1 MMWLVRLALQRP
13 YTFLVASLLILI
25 LSLVAILR
33 TPTDIFPNINIPV
46 VAIVLNYTG
55 LSPKDIEQRMVTLY
69 ERFSTTTVNDIE
81 HIESQSYYGIG
92 VIKIFFQQGADINGA
107 VAQATAVGQAGIR
120 QMPPGTTPPL
130 VIAYSASSVPILQLG
145 LSSPTLSEGQLF
157 DLGANFIRIQLADI
171 EGAAMPYPYGGKQRQ
186 VDVDLD
192 QRALQ
197 ARGISGNDVVN
208 AVSSQNLILPE
219 GTIKLGTREY
229 DVELNSSPAQVAEMN
244 DLPIK
249 VVNGTMVYIRDVAHV
264 HDGFQFQ
271 TNIVHVQGHRSTL
284 LTVFKVGKASTL
296 EIISRVKAHLPRIQ
310 ATLPPDLK
318 ISPIADQSVFVRGA
332 INGVLRE
339 AGIAALLTALMILIF
354 LGSWRMTIVVA
365 ISIPL
370 AILSSLLTLSSL
382 GETVNMMTLGGLAL
396 AVGILVD
403 DATVE
408 VENTN
413 RLLPEGKSLRDTILE
428 SASQIATP
436 ALVATLSICIVFVP
450 IMFLSGISGFL
461 FRPLAEAVV
470 FAMLASY
477 LLSRTLVPTM
487 MFYFYRAERKLE
499 EKHRNRPH
507 HSPGLFRRFHQ
518 AFEEHFEGFRGR
530 YQRLLEWCVQHRLA
544 FGSLFLGFCL
554 ASLLLVPLLGSDLFP
569 YVDAGQIRLH
579 LRAPVG
585 TRIEETAALCERV
598 EDAIRQEIP
607 ASELDTML
615 DNAGMPY
622 SGINLVYT
630 NSGVFGTSDAE
641 ILISLSAEHRP
652 SPDYVR
658 VLRRKLPREFPGT
671 EFFFQPAD
679 IVGQILNFGLPSPI
693 DVQLSGADLDAN
705 FQIANRMV
713 DQIKQIPGAADVHL
727 EQANNQPMVMVNVD
741 RTKAEQMGFT
751 QTTVAQNALVGLAN
765 SFQTA
770 PSFWVS
776 PQGVNYTVTTQTP
789 QFRMDTL
796 NDLKNIPVF
805 GGTVSQPEILGNLA
819 TFQRAQTPA
828 LVSHYDIQRV
838 VDVLATT
845 QGRDLG
851 GVASDIDK
859 VIDEFRPKLPR
870 GTFITER
877 GQVETMRTSF
887 AGLEYGILFAV
898 LLVYL
903 LMVVN
908 FQSWLDP
915 FIIITALPG
924 ALAGIVWMLFVTGTT
939 LNVPSLMGAI
949 MCIGVATS
957 NSILLVTFAT
967 GELQEG
973 KNSMEAAI
981 AGGVTRF
988 RPVLMTA
995 LAMMIGMVPMA
1006 LGLGEGAE
1014 QNAPLGRAVIGG
1026 LLIATV
1032 ATLFFV
1038 PVIFSAMRR
1047 KGFRR
1052 LATEED
1058 EPGPGQYR
1066 A

>member
-1 MMWLVRLALQRP
+1 MMWIVRLALSRP
-13 YTFLVASLLILI
+13 YTFVVTSLLILI
-25 LSLVAILR
+25 LSVVAILR

-46 VAIVLNYTG
+46 VSIVLSYTG
-55 LSPKDIEQRMVTLY
+55 LSPEDIEKRMVTLY

-192 QRALQ
+192 QQALQ

-229 DVELNSSPAQVAEMN
+229 DVQLNSSPVQVAELN

-271 TNIVHVQGHRSTL
+271 TNIVHVQGHRSAL
-284 LTVFKVGKASTL
+284 LTILKVGNASTL
-296 EIISRVKAHLPRIQ
+296 DIISRVKAHLPRIQ
-310 ATLPPDLK
+310 ATLPQDLK
-318 ISPIADQSVFVRGA
+318 ISPIADQSLFVRGA
-332 INGVLRE
+332 IKGVLRE
-339 AGIAALLTALMILIF
+339 AAIAALLTAMMILIF

-370 AILSSLLTLSSL
+370 AILTSLLTLSSL
-382 GETVNMMTLGGLAL
+382 GETINMMTLGGLAL

-413 RLLPEGKSLRDTILE
+413 RLLPEGKALRETILE

-436 ALVATLSICIVFVP
+436 AFVATLSICIVFVP

-499 EKHRNRPH
+499 EKHRDRPH
-507 HSPGLFRRFHQ
+507 HRPGLYRRFHEG
-518 AFEEHFEGFRGR
+518 FEEHFESLRDRYRG
-530 YQRLLEWCVQHRLA
+530 LLEWCLHHRLA

-579 LRAPVG
+579 MRAPVG
-585 TRIEETAALCERV
+585 MRIEETAALCERV

-630 NSGVFGTSDAE
+630 NSGVFGTADAE
-641 ILISLSAEHRP
+641 ILISLNAKHRP
-652 SPDYVR
+652 SPDYIR
-658 VLRRKLPREFPGT
+658 ALRRKLPREFPGT

-693 DVQLSGADLDAN
+693 DVQLSGADLDGD

-713 DQIKQIPGAADVHL
+713 DRIKQIPGAADVHI
-727 EQANNQPMVMVNVD
+727 EQALNQPLVMVNVD
-741 RTKAEQMGFT
+741 RTKAEEMGFT

-789 QFRMDTL
+789 QYRMDTL
-796 NDLKNIPVF
+796 NDLKNIPVI
-805 GGTVSQPEILGNLA
+805 GGSVPQPEILGNLA
-819 TFQRAQTPA
+819 TFQRSQTPA

-851 GVASDIDK
+851 GVASGIDK
-859 VIDEFRPKLPR
+859 VLGEFRSKLPR

-877 GQVETMRTSF
+877 GQVETMRSSF
-887 AGLEYGILFAV
+887 TGLEYGILFAV

-973 KNSMEAAI
+973 KNSVEAAI
-981 AGGVTRF
+981 SGGVTRF

-1038 PVIFSAMRR
+1038 PVVFSAMRR
-1047 KGFRR
+1047 KGYHR

-1058 EPGPGQYR
+1058 EPGPGLHER
-1066 A
+1066 